1 MYTVIGIV
9 KWTSCKLNYNHS
21 CIKLFQTKIILNSLL
36 VKSVSASV
44 KRVSAWTW
52 PNSAARMAGLRPFK
66 STMFGLAPRSRRN
79 EIIFS
84 LFLHAAK
91 WRPVSPFSGSRLTSK
106 IQIQSSVYVSRN
118 LYPILQASTLFG
130 DCKSHWHISL
140 QKHVSPR
147 FLPLGT
153 FRTEEHLWLSGRNSI
168 LMTQIN
174 VDIINPVVM
183 GF

>member
-9 KWTSCKLNYNHS
+9 KWTSCKLNNNHS

-106 IQIQSSVYVSRN
+106 YKFWLKLGLCFQECLSYPASKHSV
-118 LYPILQASTLFG
+118 G
-130 DCKSHWHISL
+130 DCESL
-140 QKHVSPR
+140 AQEPSWQGFCGWSTNQ
-147 FLPLGT
+147 FLTQPG
-153 FRTEEHLWLSGRNSI
+153 SI
-168 LMTQIN
+168 LLERHIKFPEGNCETHI
-174 VDIINPVVM
+174 
-183 GF
+183 GSS

>member
-36 VKSVSASV
+36 VKFVSASV

-106 IQIQSSVYVSRN
+106 IQILIKAQFMFPGICILSCKPALCLEIARVIGTLACENMFLLALRRWGRFARRNICDSVAEIPYWWR
-118 LYPILQASTLFG
+118 
-130 DCKSHWHISL
+130 KSML
-140 QKHVSPR
+140 
-147 FLPLGT
+147 T
-153 FRTEEHLWLSGRNSI
+153 
-168 LMTQIN
+168 
-174 VDIINPVVM
+174 
-183 GF
+183 